1 MAPDQPNKAN
11 SERPPARLARRLS
24 WLLLARLGAILLL
37 LAAGFAID
45 RLIPVSQLTAQLGL
59 VAAVTFALTLFYAL
73 MLRFSNSYR
82 AQSYIQ
88 MFGDILLV
96 SGLVYLTGTTAS
108 PLTALY
114 LIVIFMTSC
123 LVSRRGTFIL
133 TGLASTSYLLLVYL
147 TYQND
152 PFVLNGHHALQ
163 SAIGFYL
170 FAFFAVAFLGSQFN
184 ERLSRTDETLAQ
196 AHRNLS
202 DLRAFSER
210 VIDSISSGL
219 VTTDLD
225 YRIIS
230 FNRAA
235 EEITGYRESQVVNAH
250 LSVLFP
256 AIAEQLQSGM
266 ASLKSGQGLS
276 RLQIE
281 CDTADARQIQLGL
294 SISPLTTVEGEITGY
309 VLPFQDLTDV
319 MQLEREVRRH
329 DRLAALGRAAAAIA
343 HEIRNPLAS
352 MRGAVQVLGSEAGL
366 SEEQAQ
372 LMNIVLRESDRIDR
386 IISDFLMY
394 ARPRQP
400 ELESVNL
407 NEILE
412 ETLALLRYSSE
423 IDSERHQLIGIPC
436 PDAALVNADP
446 GQLRQVFWNLARNA
460 IKAMPEGGTFTIE
473 IARSSDHSQIAIV
486 ISDTGIG
493 MTEEQAER
501 VFEPFSSYSAGGT
514 GLGMSIVY
522 HIVNEHRGKIE
533 IQSKVGAGTTVSI
546 RFAALT
552 AAVPE
557 QIAQH
562 AVT

>member
-1 MAPDQPNKAN
+1 MAPNKPNKMTIEG
-11 SERPPARLARRLS
+11 SARLKRRLS
-24 WLLLARLGAILLL
+24 WLLLARLGAMLLL
-37 LAAGFAID
+37 LGAGVAID
-45 RLIPVSQLTAQLGL
+45 RIIPVSQLTAQMGL
-59 VAAVTFALTLFYAL
+59 VAAVTFALTLCYAL
-73 MLRFSNSYR
+73 LLRFSASYR
-82 AQSYIQ
+82 AQAYLQ

-96 SGLVYLTGTTAS
+96 TGLVYLTGTTAS
-108 PLTALY
+108 PFTALY
-114 LIVIFMTSC
+114 LIVIFMMSC
-123 LVSRRGTFIL
+123 LVSRRGTFTL
-133 TGLASTSYLLLVYL
+133 TGLACACYLLLVYV
-147 TYQND
+147 TYRRD
-152 PFVLNGHHALQ
+152 PLVLNGHHALQ
-163 SAIGFYL
+163 SAIGFYI

-196 AHRNLS
+196 AHRSLS

-219 VTTDLD
+219 VTTDLE

-235 EEITGYRESQVVNAH
+235 QEITGYREQEVAGTH

-256 AIAEQLQSGM
+256 ALTAHLASGT
-266 ASLKSGQGLS
+266 ASLRSGQGLS

-281 CDTADARQIQLGL
+281 CCTADGRQIQLGL
-294 SISPLTTVEGEITGY
+294 SISPLTSVEGEIRGY
-309 VLPFQDLTDV
+309 VLPFQDLTEV

-366 SEEQAQ
+366 SEEQVQ

-400 ELESVNL
+400 ELERVDL

-412 ETLALLRYSSE
+412 ETLTLLRFSSE
-423 IDSERHQLIGIPC
+423 IDGERHHLVGRPC
-436 PDAALVNADP
+436 PDAALVQADP

-460 IKAMPEGGTFTIE
+460 IKAMPDGGTFTIA
-473 IARSSDHSQIAIV
+473 ITRNLDHGQIAIA

-522 HIVNEHRGKIE
+522 HIINEHRGKIE
-533 IQSKVGAGTTVSI
+533 IQSQVGVGTTVTI
-546 RFAALT
+546 RLT
-552 AAVPE
+552 ALSEVAPERLLQQAV
-557 QIAQH
+557 A
-562 AVT
+562 

>member
-1 MAPDQPNKAN
+1 MAPNKPTKTTC
-11 SERPPARLARRLS
+11 EGGARLRRRLS
-24 WLLLARLGAILLL
+24 WLIVARLGAVLMLLG
-37 LAAGFAID
+37 AGVAID
-45 RLIPVSQLTAQLGL
+45 RVIPVSQLTARVGL
-59 VAAVTFALTLFYAL
+59 VAAVTFALTLGYAL
-73 MLRFSNSYR
+73 LLRLSESCR
-82 AQSYIQ
+82 AQAYLQ
-88 MFGDILLV
+88 MLGDIALV
-96 SGLVYLTGTTAS
+96 TGLVYLTGTDVS

-114 LIVIFMTSC
+114 LVVIFMMSC

-133 TGLASTSYLLLVYL
+133 TGLACACYLLLVYFA
-147 TYQND
+147 YRRD
-152 PFVLNGHHALQ
+152 PLVLDGHHALQ
-163 SAIGFYL
+163 SAIGFYI

-184 ERLSRTDETLAQ
+184 ERLSRTDETLAL

-235 EEITGYRESQVVNAH
+235 HEITGYDERQVVSSH
-250 LSVLFP
+250 LSRLFP
-256 AIAEQLQSGM
+256 DIAGQLDALPAALRSGH
-266 ASLKSGQGLS
+266 GLS
-276 RLQIE
+276 RLQVE
-281 CDTADARQIQLGL
+281 CRTADGRQTQLGL

-319 MQLEREVRRH
+319 MRLEREVRRH

-366 SEEQAQ
+366 TEDEAQ

-400 ELESVNL
+400 ELERVDL

-412 ETLALLRYSSE
+412 ETLTLLRYNSE
-423 IDSERHQLIGIPC
+423 IDSERLQLVGQACEAP
-436 PDAALVNADP
+436 AFVSADP

-460 IKAMPEGGTFTIE
+460 IKAMPEGGTLT
-473 IARSSDHSQIAIV
+473 IAIRRAADGAGIEV
-486 ISDTGIG
+486 AIGDTGIG
-493 MTEEQAER
+493 MTEEQIER

-533 IQSKVGAGTTVSI
+533 IQSKVGVGTTVTI
-546 RFAALT
+546 RLAAAAEAQT
-552 AAVPE
+552 ASLVQQAR
-557 QIAQH
+557 A
-562 AVT
+562 